1 MSEEGLQCYLDG
13 KFTNLESRLTLLER
27 EVHQAHLHQM
37 TAEQA
42 KEVFRA
48 TALRT
53 NNMTRIAV
61 AVIAAIGMTSTGVQ
75 TVVAAHDSAALEL
88 RCEKGTSDA
97 LILYDKRRELRDV
110 EIARKA
116 VQLRDEEV
124 DRIIGRST
132 R

>member
-37 TAEQA
+37 TAE
-42 KEVFRA
+42 
-48 TALRT
+48 
-53 NNMTRIAV
+53 
-61 AVIAAIGMTSTGVQ
+61 
-75 TVVAAHDSAALEL
+75 H
-88 RCEKGTSDA
+88 
-97 LILYDKRRELRDV
+97 DKRRELRDV